1 MTPAFTTMDT
11 ERASQPQ
18 MLELAYVQW
27 LAESYR
33 GVMTHSA

>member
-1 MTPAFTTMDT
+1 MTPAFTTVDT

-18 MLELAYVQW
+18 MLEPTYVQW
-27 LAESYR
+27 LADRCR

>member
-18 MLELAYVQW
+18 MLEPAYAQW
-27 LAESYR
+27 LAEESR
-33 GVMTHSA
+33 GGKTPSA

>member
-1 MTPAFTTMDT
+1 MTPAFTTVDT

-18 MLELAYVQW
+18 MLELPYARW
-27 LAESYR
+27 LAKECR

>member
-1 MTPAFTTMDT
+1 MTSAYTTVDT

-27 LAESYR
+27 LAEMYR

>member
-1 MTPAFTTMDT
+1 MSPALTTVDT

-18 MLELAYVQW
+18 MLEPTYVQW
-27 LAESYR
+27 LAERYR